1 MEFSNTTSKNGI
13 IQNIE
18 SLCNLSD
25 GGITGNTT
33 LFYKITGYVNNA
45 YNKVALAMLQAD
57 KRWKWDDFNNTDF
70 PRGAATLVS
79 GQKDYT
85 LPAATASGNA
95 ATLLGI
101 HKIAVL
107 DANSTPQEIVLK
119 LTDRPEASLNN
130 QYSSSGR
137 PVVYKLV
144 GNSVK
149 MWPAPDAGISVT
161 LASGL
166 IVYFGRTPAQYTS
179 SSTSVQPG
187 FNGAYHEL
195 LQLDASAQYLL
206 PTNAKL
212 AGSYLV
218 LYKNMLNELLDTLPN
233 MNDDSQNKITMRRRS
248 SR

>member
-1 MEFSNTTSKNGI
+1 MQFSDTTNKNGI

-18 SLCNLSD
+18 SLCGLGD

-33 LFYKITGYVNNA
+33 LFYKITAYVNNA
-45 YNKVALAMLQAD
+45 YNKIAIAILQSD

-79 GQKDYT
+79 GQRDYT

-119 LTDRPEASLNN
+119 LTDRSEASLNN

-137 PVVYKLV
+137 P
-144 GNSVK
+144 
-149 MWPAPDAGISVT
+149 
-161 LASGL
+161 
-166 IVYFGRTPAQYTS
+166 TS
-179 SSTSVQPG
+179 P
-187 FNGAYHEL
+187 
-195 LQLDASAQYLL
+195 SADL
-206 PTNAKL
+206 PFW
-212 AGSYLV
+212 GSA
-218 LYKNMLNELLDTLPN
+218 
-233 MNDDSQNKITMRRRS
+233 R
-248 SR
+248 